1 MSNRQLQPRLVCEN
15 TMDMLDSLVKALGG
29 PKAVG
34 KLLWPAMDADAAGHR
49 VRDCVN
55 PNRRE
60 RLCPEEFLALLK
72 LAREQDFH
80 SGFEWVGNFTGYA
93 VKAVEPED
101 EKARLMREFIDATA
115 LQVKLSEQLRKHG
128 LA

>member
-15 TMDMLDSLVKALGG
+15 TLDMLDSLVKALGG
-29 PKAVG
+29 PKSVG
-34 KLLWPAMDADAAGHR
+34 KILWPAMDADAAGHR

-60 RLCPEEFLALLK
+60 RLSPEEFLALLK
-72 LAREQDFH
+72 LAREQGFH
-80 SGFEWVGNFTGYA
+80 SGFEWVGYFAGYA
-93 VKAVEPED
+93 VKPVEPED
-101 EKARLMREFIDATA
+101 EKTRLMREFIDATA
-115 LQVKLSEQLRKHG
+115 QQTRLADQLRKHG